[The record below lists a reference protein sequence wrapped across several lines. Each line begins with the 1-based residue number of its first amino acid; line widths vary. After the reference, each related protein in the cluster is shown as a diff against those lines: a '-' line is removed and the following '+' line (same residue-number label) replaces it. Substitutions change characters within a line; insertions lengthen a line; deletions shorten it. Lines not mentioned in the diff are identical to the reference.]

1 MARLQS
7 IVTSIFLFLSL
18 SLGAQPELSSKNK
31 RAVRLFKDGLEKYQF
46 KNNTEAYDLL
56 KSAIRED
63 ASFYEAQLTFAD
75 VCLDLTYYDEAIKAY
90 SAADLIK
97 KDKYPPMYLRWAQ
110 AEIAQMKF
118 DAAAAHLEY
127 FLALPKP
134 SNENRKK
141 ATRLLKSARFSAT
154 AMLHPVPFD
163 PTNLGAGINGPY
175 SDYHPSITVD
185 GSELIF
191 TRLRPSDEQTNNG
204 GSKFEEDFY
213 VSKMSP
219 EGWTPAKSIGS
230 PLNSHGN
237 EGAHCLSPD
246 GRMIFFTACERPDG
260 FGSCD
265 IYVSQRNGSNWVKPI
280 NLGELVN
287 SATWDAQPTIS
298 PDGRELIFVSRRT
311 GTKGMGDLWSSK
323 LQNDGTW
330 GLAVN
335 LGDSIN
341 TDQDESG
348 PFLHPD
354 GQTLYFSSAGLPGLG
369 SRDFFMCK
377 RQSDGNWGAPVNL
390 GYPVNTP
397 SDESHMIVSADGKR
411 GFFSSDRPGGLGQ
424 KDIYSF
430 VLPEQAQA
438 RATTYM
444 RGKVRHKTSG
454 APVSA
459 RFEVIDIAS
468 GRLMA
473 SSISDPVT
481 GAFLIS
487 LPAGASY
494 AVNARASGFLFF
506 SENFTLDAQLN
517 ADEVFEAVID
527 MVPIATGERI
537 VLKNIFFESG
547 SATLDSKSETEL
559 NTLFEFL
566 SNNATLKIEIGGHTD
581 NVGVDEANL
590 KLSEDRALAVKNFL
604 VEKGIQ
610 STRINAKGYGETV
623 PVAPNTDEAGRKQNR
638 RTEFV
643 VIK

>member
-1 MARLQS
+1 
-7 IVTSIFLFLSL
+7 
-18 SLGAQPELSSKNK
+18 
-31 RAVRLFKDGLEKYQF
+31 
-46 KNNTEAYDLL
+46 
-56 KSAIRED
+56 
-63 ASFYEAQLTFAD
+63 
-75 VCLDLTYYDEAIKAY
+75 
-90 SAADLIK
+90 
-97 KDKYPPMYLRWAQ
+97 
-110 AEIAQMKF
+110 
-118 DAAAAHLEY
+118 
-127 FLALPKP
+127 
-134 SNENRKK
+134 
-141 ATRLLKSARFSAT
+141 
-154 AMLHPVPFD
+154 
-163 PTNLGAGINGPY
+163 
-175 SDYHPSITVD
+175 
-185 GSELIF
+185 
-191 TRLRPSDEQTNNG
+191 
-204 GSKFEEDFY
+204 
-213 VSKMSP
+213 
-219 EGWTPAKSIGS
+219 
-230 PLNSHGN
+230 
-237 EGAHCLSPD
+237 
-246 GRMIFFTACERPDG
+246 MIFFTACERPDG

-265 IYVSQRNGSNWVKPI
+265 IYASQRNGANWIKPA
-280 NLGELVN
+280 NLGEGVN
-287 SATWDAQPTIS
+287 SVTWDAQPTIS
-298 PDGRELIFVSRRT
+298 ADGRELIFVSRRT

-330 GLAVN
+330 GVAVN

-377 RQSDGNWGAPVNL
+377 RQPDGSWGIPVNL

-397 SDESHMIVSADGKR
+397 SDESHMIVSADGKH
-411 GFFSSDRPGGLGQ
+411 GYFSSDRPGGLGQ

-430 VLPEQAQA
+430 ILPEQAQA
-438 RATTYM
+438 RSTTYM
-444 RGKVRHKTSG
+444 RGKVRHKISS

-459 RFEVIDIAS
+459 RFDVIDIAS

-494 AVNARASGFLFF
+494 AVNARAQGFLFF

-517 ADEVFEAVID
+517 SDEVFEAVID

-547 SATLDSKSETEL
+547 SANLNSKSETEL

-581 NVGVDEANL
+581 NIGVDEANL
-590 KLSEDRALAVKNFL
+590 KLSEERALAVKMFL
-604 VEKGIQ
+604 VEKGIPA
-610 STRINAKGYGETV
+610 SRINAKGYGETV
-623 PVAPNTDEAGRKQNR
+623 PIAPNTDETGRKQNR
-638 RTEFV
+638 RTEFT

>member
-1 MARLQS
+1 
-7 IVTSIFLFLSL
+7 
-18 SLGAQPELSSKNK
+18 
-31 RAVRLFKDGLEKYQF
+31 
-46 KNNTEAYDLL
+46 LL
-56 KSAIRED
+56 R
-63 ASFYEAQLTFAD
+63 
-75 VCLDLTYYDEAIKAY
+75 
-90 SAADLIK
+90 
-97 KDKYPPMYLRWAQ
+97 
-110 AEIAQMKF
+110 
-118 DAAAAHLEY
+118 
-127 FLALPKP
+127 
-134 SNENRKK
+134 N
-141 ATRLLKSARFSAT
+141 ARFAEV
-154 AMLHPVPFD
+154 AVQHPVEFKPE
-163 PTNLGAGINGPY
+163 NLGPEIN
-175 SDYHPSITVD
+175 SIHSEYHPSITVD
-185 GSELIF
+185 
-191 TRLRPSDEQTNNG
+191 EQTIIYTRMRPADALTDNG
-204 GSKFEEDFY
+204 GSKVEEDFY
-213 VSKMSP
+213 ISEKE
-219 EGWTPAKSIGS
+219 EGKWRNAIPVGS

-237 EGAHCLSPD
+237 EGAHSLSPD
-246 GRMIFFTACERPDG
+246 GRTIYFTACERPG
-260 FGSCD
+260 GMGSCD
-265 IYVSQRNGSNWVKPI
+265 LYFSERRGNAWSTPV
-280 NLGELVN
+280 NLGESVN
-287 SATWDAQPTIS
+287 SPTWDAQPTIS

-590 KLSEDRALAVKNFL
+590 KLSEDRALSVKNFL

>member
-7 IVTSIFLFLSL
+7 IISAAFLFLAL
-18 SLGAQPELSSKNK
+18 GLGAQPELSSKNK

-46 KNNTEAYDLL
+46 KNNVEAYDLL
-56 KSAIRED
+56 KLAIKED
-63 ASFYEAQLTFAD
+63 ASFYEAQLTLAD
-75 VCLDLTYYDEAIKAY
+75 VCLDLMYYEEASQAY

-97 KDKYPPMYLRWAQ
+97 RDKFPPMYLRWAQ
-110 AEIAQMKF
+110 AEMAQMKF
-118 DAAAAHLEY
+118 ENAAVQLEH
-127 FLALPKP
+127 FLSLPKP

-141 ATRLLKSARFSAT
+141 AIRLLKSARFSAF
-154 AMLHPVPFD
+154 AILHPVPFD
-163 PTNLGAGINGPY
+163 PQNLGESINSAY

-191 TRLRPSDEQTNNG
+191 TRLRPADDQTING

-213 VSKMSP
+213 VSKMGV
-219 EGWTPAKSIGS
+219 EGWTQAKSISS

-246 GRMIFFTACERPDG
+246 GRLIFFTACERPDG

-265 IYVSQRNGSNWVKPI
+265 IYASERNGSNWMKPI
-280 NLGELVN
+280 NLGEGVN
-287 SATWDAQPTIS
+287 SATWDAQPTIAA
-298 PDGRELIFVSRRT
+298 DGRELIFVSRRT

-323 LQNDGTW
+323 LQTNGTW
-330 GLAVN
+330 GPATN

-369 SRDFFMCK
+369 SRDFFMSK
-377 RQSDGNWGAPVNL
+377 RQPDGSWGRPLNL

-397 SDESHMIVSADGKR
+397 SDESHMIVSADGKH
-411 GFFSSDRPGGLGQ
+411 GFFSSDRPGGMGQ

-430 VLPEQAQA
+430 VVPEQAQA
-438 RATTYM
+438 SATTYM
-444 RGKVRHKTSG
+444 RGKVRHKISG
-454 APVSA
+454 TPVSA

-473 SSISDPVT
+473 SSISDPIT

-506 SENFTLDAQLN
+506 SENFTLEKQLHS
-517 ADEVFEAVID
+517 DEVYEANID
-527 MVPIATGERI
+527 MVPIAAGERI

-566 SNNATLKIEIGGHTD
+566 SNNASLKIEIGGHTD

-590 KLSEDRALAVKNFL
+590 KLSEDRALAVKSFL
-604 VEKGIQ
+604 VDKGIQ

-623 PVAPNTDEAGRKQNR
+623 PVASNTDEAGRKKNR
-638 RTEFV
+638 RTEFT